1 MNELIVIGI
10 ISFLVSVVSGILG
23 LGGAVILIPAY
34 LYIPPVFGMH
44 SLDIK
49 TISGIT
55 SIQVLATA
63 VIGAFVHNKSGNVN
77 KKLLLYIGIPMMV
90 SALGG
95 ALFSGLIAGRYI
107 IMAFTVMAAVGA
119 VLMFINTGKDD
130 VSVTAENLSFNK
142 AAALAAAVI
151 VGFFGGIVGAPGAF
165 LLAPVMITI
174 LKIPV
179 RITIGSTLGIVLFTA
194 LTASIG
200 KALSGQVN
208 YLFALYAVAGS
219 AAGVVIGS
227 KISSRL
233 DAKVLRISLAVIIIG
248 IAIEMGIRA
257 FQ

>member
-1 MNELIVIGI
+1 MSELIIIGI

-34 LYIPPVFGMH
+34 LYLPPMLGMH

-49 TISGIT
+49 SISGIT

-63 VIGAFVHNKSGNVN
+63 LIGAFVHNKSGNVN
-77 KKLLLYIGIPMMV
+77 KKLLFYIGIPMMI

-95 ALFSGLIAGRYI
+95 ALFSGMIPGKYI
-107 IMAFTVMAAVGA
+107 IMAFAVMAGAGA
-119 VLMFINTGKDD
+119 VLMFINPKDE
-130 VSVTAENLSFNK
+130 VAPASAESLSFNK
-142 AAALAAAVI
+142 TATLTAAVI
-151 VGFFGGIVGAPGAF
+151 IGFFGGIVGAPGAF
-165 LLAPVMITI
+165 LLAPVMISV

-179 RITIGSTLGIVLFTA
+179 RVTIGSTLGIVLFTA
-194 LTASIG
+194 FTASIG

-208 YLFALYAVAGS
+208 YLYALYAAAGS
-219 AAGVVIGS
+219 AAGVIIGS

-233 DAKVLRISLAVIIIG
+233 NAKILRISLALIIIG
-248 IAIEMGIRA
+248 IAIEMGIKV